1 MSFRVFSSRLK
12 LKKKGIQVE
21 KMMKLF
27 ASDYDGTYWKHTGKG
42 QLDLKRNI
50 KMTKRWQKEGHLF
63 VFATGRPIS
72 LMRLEER
79 LHGIVYDYI
88 VGLNGGII
96 VSKDGEILFQQA
108 IEEPVVR
115 KIIKVIQTED
125 FLQYGITDGICGH
138 YQTTF
143 GWRHKTFYL
152 FKLFNFF
159 FKQYNLSLEESLKR
173 PVVQISVKMK
183 SHEQAI
189 VFAKK
194 MNQEF
199 GDDIV
204 AYSNLRHVDIS
215 AKGLSKATGVDY
227 VAKLH
232 HINADQVYCMGDSFN
247 DVPMFE
253 TFHGYTL
260 PEACDEIKQCAE
272 KVFETVEAA
281 MKFSLKK

>member
-1 MSFRVFSSRLK
+1 MWVKRV
-12 LKKKGIQVE
+12 
-21 KMMKLF
+21 MKLF
-27 ASDYDGTYWKHTGKG
+27 ASDYDGTYWKHTLKG
-42 QLDLKRNI
+42 QLDLKKNI
-50 KMTKRWQKEGHLF
+50 KMTKKWQKEGHLF
-63 VFATGRPIS
+63 VFATGRSIS
-72 LMRLEER
+72 LIRLEEW

-108 IEEPVVR
+108 IEESVAR
-115 KIIKVIQTED
+115 KIVKVIQAED
-125 FLQYGITDGICGH
+125 LLQYEITDGIYGH

-143 GWRHKTFYL
+143 KWSHKTFYL
-152 FKLFNFF
+152 FKLFKLF
-159 FKQYNLSLEESLKR
+159 FKEYNLTLEESLKR
-173 PVVQISVKMK
+173 PVVQISIKMK

-189 VFAKK
+189 EFAKK

-199 GDDIV
+199 GDEIV

-232 HINADQVYCMGDSFN
+232 HINPDQVYCIGDSFN

-260 PEACDEIKQCAE
+260 PEACDEIKQYAE
-272 KVFETVEAA
+272 KVFETVDEAK
-281 MKFSLKK
+281 KFSMKK